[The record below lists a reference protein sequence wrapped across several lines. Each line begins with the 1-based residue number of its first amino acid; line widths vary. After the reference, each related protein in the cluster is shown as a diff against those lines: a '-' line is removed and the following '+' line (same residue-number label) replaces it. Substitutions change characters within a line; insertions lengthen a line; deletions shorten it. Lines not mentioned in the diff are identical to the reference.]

1 MLPMT
6 DFTPPPEGI
15 LSEQIDLPDHQ
26 MSLGLMHIDGA
37 GIRIMTW
44 DGERMRHQSVA
55 AARRFA
61 SDLSEGPCS
70 AVYQPVIDAVEKLLE
85 RVDEINAMAAA
96 RRSEKFAD
104 MPVEGHA

>member
-1 MLPMT
+1 MT
-6 DFTPPPEGI
+6 DFTAPPPGM

-26 MSLGLMHIDGA
+26 MSLGLI
-37 GIRIMTW
+37 
-44 DGERMRHQSVA
+44 
-55 AARRFA
+55 
-61 SDLSEGPCS
+61 S

>member
-1 MLPMT
+1 MT
-6 DFTPPPEGI
+6 GFTPPPPGM

-61 SDLSEGPCS
+61 SDLAEGPYS

-85 RVDEINAMAAA
+85 RVDEISAKAAA